1 MRLLMGL
8 LITIAVAS
16 AERLNINL
24 CFWPTYQYIAV
35 EGTRDLAKKFKAE
48 LLGVPEGLHYKT
60 LIVVINNY
68 I

>member
-1 MRLLMGL
+1 MGL

-24 CFWPTYQYIAV
+24 CFWPSYQYIAAV